1 MDKLIVNLINK
12 FIEGFLDQQ
21 GDSIFNLSNIVLYPE
36 KTMNTMGFGG
46 FEDIMK
52 IFLNFGISL
61 IVLKFLK
68 KGFET
73 YALGTDGD
81 PDMEPVQLLTN
92 FIRAMALALCFPILY
107 NFFANIISDLTEKA
121 IGAIGLG
128 NVVTNIDYDFILQ
141 LGKEMLFSVVVILVY
156 FIVYIA
162 FFVKFIVLG
171 WQIMILRIGVP
182 LACVGLM
189 DANQG
194 VFRTYIQK
202 FLQVGFTVLLQIVLA
217 KFSLALV
224 LSSHLIWGFAA
235 LIMAIKT
242 PRFLQEFLVLP
253 EGNASSTIYASTR
266 LAQMV
271 KTFRS

>member
-1 MDKLIVNLINK
+1 MGKLIVNLINE
-12 FIEGFLDQQ
+12 FLEGFLGNA

-36 KTMNTMGFGG
+36 KEMSTMGFEG

-52 IFLNFGISL
+52 IFLSFGISL
-61 IVLKFLK
+61 IILKFLK

-81 PDMEPVQLLTN
+81 PDSEPVVLLEN
-92 FIRAMALALCFPILY
+92 FIRAMAIALCFPIMY
-107 NFFANIISDLTEKA
+107 DFFANIISDLTAKA
-121 IGAIGLG
+121 MGAIGLN
-128 NVVTNIDYDFILQ
+128 NVIKIDFNFILE
-141 LGKEMLFSVVVILVY
+141 LGKEMLFSVVAILIY
-156 FIVYIA
+156 FIVYIVL
-162 FFVKFIVLG
+162 FVKFIVLG
-171 WQIMILRIGVP
+171 WQIMILRIGLP

-189 DANQG
+189 DADKG
-194 VFRTYIQK
+194 VFRTYMQK
-202 FLQVGFTVLLQIVLA
+202 FLQVGVTVLLQIILA
-217 KFSLALV
+217 KISLALV
-224 LSSHLIWGFAA
+224 ISSHLIWGFAA

-266 LAQMV
+266 FAQMI

>member
-21 GDSIFNLSNIVLYPE
+21 GNSLFNLSNIVLFPE
-36 KTMNTMGFGG
+36 KEMSTMGFGG

-81 PDMEPVQLLTN
+81 PDMEPIQLLTN

-107 NFFANIISDLTEKA
+107 SFFANIISDLTSKA
-121 IGAIGLG
+121 ISAIGLE
-128 NVVTNIDYDFILQ
+128 NVVKIDFNFILQ
-141 LGKEMLFSVVVILVY
+141 LGKEVLFSVIFILVY

-162 FFVKFIVLG
+162 LFVKFIVLG

-202 FLQVGFTVLLQIVLA
+202 FVQVGFTVLLQIILA